1 MERRMNHDNII
12 DQYYSGRTIAE
23 LARKYE
29 VNQAIIRAIVRE
41 AAEDLKA
48 YQKELHKIKMAL
60 PRHKDEK
67 ADHIW
72 EAALGQGNFN

>member
-1 MERRMNHDNII
+1 MNHDRVI

-23 LARKYE
+23 LARKYG
-29 VNQAIIRAIVRE
+29 VNQAEIRAIVRE
-41 AAEDLKA
+41 AAADLKQ

-60 PRHKDEK
+60 PRHNDSK
-67 ADHIW
+67 ADNVW